1 MSQEGRNVMPQRASD
16 QELLES
22 WGDAWPSLV
31 DRVPDPGST
40 ELDFVFGNETFVIKL
55 LETAAPKTTA
65 AVLDRLPIEGH
76 IVHAAWSG
84 DVIRQ
89 LEGFDLSYDEP
100 ENATYFCAPGDVCFT
115 SGFRELTMVYG
126 DSYMSMP
133 SGRVYESVFGVITDR
148 MREFQKVSQ
157 SVRLLG
163 ATPFRIAKRSS

>member
-1 MSQEGRNVMPQRASD
+1 MSQTQDKTVLRRAAD
-16 QELLES
+16 EELLAQ
-22 WGDAWPSLV
+22 WADAWPSLV
-31 DRVPDPGST
+31 DRVPESDAT
-40 ELDFVFGNETFVIKL
+40 ELAFILGKETFVIKL

-133 SGRVYESVFGVITDR
+133 SGRVYESVFGVIVDR
-148 MREFQKVSQ
+148 MRVFQKVAQ

-163 ATPFRIAKRSS
+163 ATPFRIERSK

>member
-1 MSQEGRNVMPQRASD
+1 MAGGNNNMASRSTSD
-16 QELLES
+16 QELLS
-22 WGDAWPSLV
+22 RWADAWPALV
-31 DRVPDPGST
+31 DRVADPGAT
-40 ELDFVFGNETFVIKL
+40 ELNFFFGNETFVIKL
-55 LETAAPKTTA
+55 LESAAPKTTA

-89 LEGFDLSYDEP
+89 LEAFDLSYDES

-115 SGFRELTMVYG
+115 AGFRELTMVYG

-133 SGRVYESVFGVITDR
+133 SGRVYESVFGVIADR

-163 ATPFRIAKRSS
+163 ATPFRIDRRS

>member
-1 MSQEGRNVMPQRASD
+1 MSQAPDKVISHRAGD
-16 QELLES
+16 EELLAK
-22 WGDAWPSLV
+22 WADAWPSLV
-31 DRVPDPGST
+31 DRVPDPDAT
-40 ELDFVFGNETFVIKL
+40 ELDFVLGDETFVIKL
-55 LETAAPKTTA
+55 LESAAPKTTA
-65 AVLDRLPIEGH
+65 AILERLPIEGH

-133 SGRVYESVFGVITDR
+133 SGRVYESVFGVIVDR
-148 MREFQKVSQ
+148 MRVFQKVAQ

-163 ATPFRIAKRSS
+163 ATPFRIDKRG